1 MTGAAVRAI
10 LPHWATT
17 ELSVRRYF
25 FEVLSFVLLLGSLV
39 FFYECVRF
47 LSRRD
52 YVSAILL
59 MFIGFA
65 VIRVGA
71 ELARLALIDRH

>member
-1 MTGAAVRAI
+1 
-10 LPHWATT
+10 
-17 ELSVRRYF
+17 
-25 FEVLSFVLLLGSLV
+25 
-39 FFYECVRF
+39 VRF
-47 LSRRD
+47 LARRD

>member
-1 MTGAAVRAI
+1 
-10 LPHWATT
+10 L
-17 ELSVRRYF
+17 VRRYF
-25 FEVLSFVLLLGSLV
+25 FEGLAFILVTGSLV
-39 FFYECVRF
+39 FFYQCVRF
-47 LSRRD
+47 LARRD
-52 YVSAILL
+52 YVAAILL

>member
-1 MTGAAVRAI
+1 
-10 LPHWATT
+10 
-17 ELSVRRYF
+17 VRRYF

-47 LSRRD
+47 LARRD